1 LEPAVFK
8 EFTLHACSAL
18 VVIIR
23 RRTTMRR
30 IAVCSVVVL
39 RVTCAQVPAAQSEP
53 RFEVASIRPSSPE
66 QVAAG
71 WSGFQSARGLVQAH
85 NVTLGETIA
94 NSYGV
99 AEDRVAGGPEWMN
112 SDRYQITAKADQP
125 VGKEVLDAMMRALLA
140 ERFKLKLHR
149 ETQNR
154 ETLTLEVAKHGP
166 KLHRVPAAY
175 PSFTKG
181 LGRVDATTLTMT
193 QFSEILSHEL
203 RRPLVDRTG
212 LTGSFKFALRWN
224 EDRGKIADPIDA
236 AGELKFELSTALKDQ
251 LGLELKSK
259 RIPTEM
265 LVIDHAEK
273 PSEN

>member
-1 LEPAVFK
+1 
-8 EFTLHACSAL
+8 
-18 VVIIR
+18 
-23 RRTTMRR
+23 MRR
-30 IAVCSVVVL
+30 IAVCSIVVL
-39 RVTCAQVPAAQSEP
+39 RVTCAQVPAAKSEPP
-53 RFEVASIRPSSPE
+53 RFEVASIRPSSPD

-71 WSGFQSARGLVQAH
+71 WSGIQIDHGLVRAL
-85 NVTLGETIA
+85 NVTLRETIA
-94 NSYGV
+94 DSY
-99 AEDRVAGGPEWMN
+99 RVAKDRIAGGSEWVD

-125 VGKEVLDAMMRALLA
+125 VGKEILDAMMRTLLA

-149 ETQNR
+149 ETRTR

-166 KLHRVPAAY
+166 KLQPVPAAY

-181 LGRVDATTLTMT
+181 NGRVDATTLTMT
-193 QFSEILSHEL
+193 EFAEIVSHEL

-212 LTGSFKFALRWN
+212 LTGSYKFTLRWN

-236 AGELKFELSTALKDQ
+236 AAELKFEMSTALTQQ

-259 RIPTEM
+259 RVPTEM